1 MELLAEHRQNLET
14 IQANLHVAQ
23 SSARD
28 RFEVVIHAAIQ
39 DDGPSSAEKNLHEI
53 DTSNLPIQ
61 KINEV
66 WNGNLIESLR
76 EMHKKGEWFKNDVC
90 KECVMSS
97 ANIDDAD

>member
-1 MELLAEHRQNLET
+1 LPCCT
-14 IQANLHVAQ
+14 
-23 SSARD
+23 
-28 RFEVVIHAAIQ
+28 FFAAKI
-39 DDGPSSAEKNLHEI
+39 PIAKLSTKEKVSAEKNLHEI

-97 ANIDDAD
+97 ANIDDDV